1 MLAGKWNPQVSLIR
15 QVVAHVPCAACH
27 RRYAEGDVQ
36 VLDHRERVWALAV
49 KCRFCLAQA
58 IIFAVI
64 GETATHPIRT
74 DLFPDEW
81 TRFHNAPP
89 LEVDDVIRFREYME
103 NYSGDFSEIMDEPLP
118 DE

>member
-1 MLAGKWNPQVSLIR
+1 MLAGKRNQVSLIR

-36 VLDHRERVWALAV
+36 VLDHREKVWAFAV
-49 KCRFCLAQA
+49 KCRFCHAQA

-64 GETATHPIRT
+64 GETTAHPIRT

-81 TRFHNAPP
+81 ERFRNAPP
-89 LEVDDVIRFREYME
+89 ISDDDVIRFYADMQ
-103 NYSGDFSEIMDEPLP
+103 NYAGDLTEILDEPLP
-118 DE
+118 NE